1 MSESQNTNSDLFF
14 PHGGYKKLITYKL
27 GILIY
32 DATVAFCN
40 QYFNIKNR
48 THDQMVQAA
57 RSGVANIVEGS
68 QVSGTNKKIE
78 LKLVDIARGSQ
89 SELLFDYERFLEQ
102 RELPVWDSESAPAK
116 FVRETRPKTLQQL
129 RRLMVK
135 LVSELSDQSELSD
148 KHDIKQEVA
157 ANTMICLIHQELFLL
172 NRQIARLGGDF
183 EKNGGFTE
191 RMYRTRLQKRN
202 TDSGKQ

>member
-1 MSESQNTNSDLFF
+1 MSDDLFF

-27 GILIY
+27 GVLIY

-40 QYFNIKNR
+40 QYISIKSR

-57 RSGVANIVEGS
+57 RSGVANIAEGS
-68 QVSGTNKKIE
+68 QVSGTSKKIE
-78 LKLVDIARGSQ
+78 LKLIDIARGSQ
-89 SELLFDYERFLEQ
+89 SELLFDYERFLAQ

-116 FVRETRPKTLQQL
+116 FVRETRPQTLPQL

-135 LVSELSDQSELSD
+135 LVSDLSDQSDLSD
-148 KHDIKQEVA
+148 KNNIKQEVA
-157 ANTMICLIHQELFLL
+157 ANTMICLIYQEIFLL
-172 NRQIARLGGDF
+172 NRQLARLGGDF

-191 RMYRTRLQKRN
+191 RMYHIRMKKRN
-202 TDSGKQ
+202 ADSGEQ

>member
-135 LVSELSDQSELSD
+135 LVSELSYQSELSD

>member
-1 MSESQNTNSDLFF
+1 MSESQNTNSDLLF

-27 GILIY
+27 GVLIY

-40 QYFNIKNR
+40 QYISIKSR

-68 QVSGTNKKIE
+68 QVSGTSKKIE
-78 LKLVDIARGSQ
+78 LKLVDIACGSQ
-89 SELLFDYERFLEQ
+89 QELLFDYERFLEQ
-102 RELPVWDSESAPAK
+102 RELPVWDAESDLAK
-116 FVRETRPKTLQQL
+116 FVRATRPKTLQQL
-129 RRLMVK
+129 RSLMVK

-148 KHDIKQEVA
+148 KSNIKQEVA
-157 ANTMICLIHQELFLL
+157 ANTMICLIHQEIFLL

-191 RMYRTRLQKRN
+191 RLYRIRMKKRN

>member
-40 QYFNIKNR
+40 QYFSIKNR

-68 QVSGTNKKIE
+68 QVSGTSKKIE

>member
-135 LVSELSDQSELSD
+135 LVSELSD

>member
-172 NRQIARLGGDF
+172 NRQIARLGEDF

>member
-157 ANTMICLIHQELFLL
+157 ANTIICLIHQELFLL

>member
-135 LVSELSDQSELSD
+135 FVSELSDQSELSD

>member
-1 MSESQNTNSDLFF
+1 MSESQYTNSDLFF

>member
-1 MSESQNTNSDLFF
+1 
-14 PHGGYKKLITYKL
+14 
-27 GILIY
+27 
-32 DATVAFCN
+32 
-40 QYFNIKNR
+40 
-48 THDQMVQAA
+48 
-57 RSGVANIVEGS
+57 
-68 QVSGTNKKIE
+68 
-78 LKLVDIARGSQ
+78 
-89 SELLFDYERFLEQ
+89 
-102 RELPVWDSESAPAK
+102 
-116 FVRETRPKTLQQL
+116 
-129 RRLMVK
+129 MVK

>member
-191 RMYRTRLQKRN
+191 RMYRTRLQK
-202 TDSGKQ
+202 

>member
-40 QYFNIKNR
+40 QYFSIKNR

>member
-135 LVSELSDQSELSD
+135 LVSELSDQSELSG

>member
-1 MSESQNTNSDLFF
+1 MSDDLLF
-14 PHGGYKKLITYKL
+14 PHGGYRKLITYKL
-27 GILIY
+27 GVLIY

-40 QYFNIKNR
+40 QYFSIKNR

-135 LVSELSDQSELSD
+135 LVSELSDQSELPD

>member
-116 FVRETRPKTLQQL
+116 FIRETRPKTLQQL

-157 ANTMICLIHQELFLL
+157 ANTIICLIHQELFLL

>member
-1 MSESQNTNSDLFF
+1 MSESQNTNSELFF

-89 SELLFDYERFLEQ
+89 SELLFDYERFLKQ
-102 RELPVWDSESAPAK
+102 RELPVWDAESNLAK
-116 FVRETRPKTLQQL
+116 IVRDARPKTLQQL